1 MKQAQLSL
9 KNQQQGVNMQDIIF
23 SKSDSHFNLHL
34 TCIIILN
41 SFCYL
46 LIDQCI
52 ITLCFVKLAFAFSDY
67 FFSQTNRKVQN
78 NISPRHGAEQKVL
91 TISHRNNKNSSHFL
105 QPQYGNT
112 TRGEGC
118 KEVEKL
124 QNHSKKREKKK
135 KIYQIKICQNT
146 ITDTVM
152 PPPPLH

>member
-1 MKQAQLSL
+1 
-9 KNQQQGVNMQDIIF
+9 MQDIIF
-23 SKSDSHFNLHL
+23 SKSDSYFNLHL

-46 LIDQCI
+46 LIDQCM

-78 NISPRHGAEQKVL
+78 NVSPRHVAEQKVL

-105 QPQYGNT
+105 QPQHGNT
-112 TRGEGC
+112 LVGRGARWS
-118 KEVEKL
+118 KNW
-124 QNHSKKREKKK
+124 QNHSKKREKKRK
-135 KIYQIKICQNT
+135 SYLIKTCQSS

-152 PPPPLH
+152 PPPPHHAPAISNKQVVSC

>member
-1 MKQAQLSL
+1 
-9 KNQQQGVNMQDIIF
+9 MQDIIF

-91 TISHRNNKNSSHFL
+91 TISHRNNKNSSRFL
-105 QPQYGNT
+105 QP
-112 TRGEGC
+112 
-118 KEVEKL
+118 
-124 QNHSKKREKKK
+124 
-135 KIYQIKICQNT
+135 
-146 ITDTVM
+146 
-152 PPPPLH
+152 

>member
-1 MKQAQLSL
+1 
-9 KNQQQGVNMQDIIF
+9 MQDIIF

-78 NISPRHGAEQKVL
+78 NISPRHGTEQKVL

-124 QNHSKKREKKK
+124 QKHSKKREKKK
-135 KIYQIKICQNT
+135 KKEKKIYCIKICQNS

-152 PPPPLH
+152 RPRGPLPLVISR

>member
-1 MKQAQLSL
+1 
-9 KNQQQGVNMQDIIF
+9 MQDIIF

-78 NISPRHGAEQKVL
+78 NISPRHGAEPKVL

-105 QPQYGNT
+105 QPQHGNT
-112 TRGEGC
+112 TCGEGC
-118 KEVEKL
+118 KKAEKP

-135 KIYQIKICQNT
+135 ERKSAISKFAKRLSLTLLCPH
-146 ITDTVM
+146 
-152 PPPPLH
+152 PPALVISR

>member
-1 MKQAQLSL
+1 
-9 KNQQQGVNMQDIIF
+9 MQDIIF

-105 QPQYGNT
+105 QPQHGNT
-112 TRGEGC
+112 TRAEGC
-118 KEVEKL
+118 KGVEKL
-124 QNHSKKREKKK
+124 QNLSKKG
-135 KIYQIKICQNT
+135 
-146 ITDTVM
+146 
-152 PPPPLH
+152 

>member
-1 MKQAQLSL
+1 
-9 KNQQQGVNMQDIIF
+9 MQDIIF

-46 LIDQCI
+46 LII
-52 ITLCFVKLAFAFSDY
+52 LTSFGHSLILVTLCFVKLAFAFSDY

-78 NISPRHGAEQKVL
+78 NISPCHVAEQKVL

-105 QPQYGNT
+105 QPQHGNT

-124 QNHSKKREKKK
+124 QNHSKKGEKNKE
-135 KIYQIKICQNT
+135 NHT
-146 ITDTVM
+146 ISKFAKAVSRTLLC
-152 PPPPLH
+152 PRPLPLVISR

>member
-1 MKQAQLSL
+1 
-9 KNQQQGVNMQDIIF
+9 MQDIIF

-91 TISHRNNKNSSHFL
+91 TISHRDNKNSSHFL

-118 KEVEKL
+118 KEVKKL
-124 QNHSKKREKKK
+124 QKHSKKREKKK
-135 KIYQIKICQNT
+135 KKEKKIYCIKICQNS

-152 PPPPLH
+152 RPRGPLPLVISR

>member
-1 MKQAQLSL
+1 
-9 KNQQQGVNMQDIIF
+9 MQDIIF

-135 KIYQIKICQNT
+135 EKKIYRIKICQNS

-152 PPPPLH
+152 RPRGPLPLVISR